1 MICSKVK
8 DTAPPSVLDVLLA
21 QWSAESLAGV
31 VGSPDFSNPCPQT
44 KAFIHHELLA
54 YLYSSADQ
62 SSLMEESA
70 DQAQRR
76 DDMLRMYH
84 ALKEALN
91 IIGDI
96 STSTVSTPVP
106 PPVDDTWLQST
117 SSHRCARPGHPQA
130 SSPQVSVRAQPT
142 GGRGKGARP
151 QMVQHPACHS
161 RGCHPA

>member
-1 MICSKVK
+1 MAEFMV
-8 DTAPPSVLDVLLA
+8 SVM
-21 QWSAESLAGV
+21 
-31 VGSPDFSNPCPQT
+31 GSSDFSDPYPQT

-106 PPVDDTWLQST
+106 PPVDDTWLQNT
-117 SSHRCARPGHPQA
+117 SSHRSERPGHPHVAEAAAYRLPAPPVCLSGSNLGDTVLRA
-130 SSPQVSVRAQPT
+130 SHSGSKGT
-142 GGRGKGARP
+142 GREKG
-151 QMVQHPACHS
+151 
-161 RGCHPA
+161 

>member
-1 MICSKVK
+1 MLETCALLGGARVPKPASLLSVAVGPGAPLTRHSCS
-8 DTAPPSVLDVLLA
+8 
-21 QWSAESLAGV
+21 
-31 VGSPDFSNPCPQT
+31 QT

-84 ALKEALN
+84 ALKEALT

-106 PPVDDTWLQST
+106 PPVDDTWLQT
-117 SSHRCARPGHPQA
+117 TASHRCGSPGDGRARSRHWPHGPPSWSTEKGRQG
-130 SSPQVSVRAQPT
+130 
-142 GGRGKGARP
+142 GGRP
-151 QMVQHPACHS
+151 
-161 RGCHPA
+161 

>member
-1 MICSKVK
+1 MLFWPF
-8 DTAPPSVLDVLLA
+8 ARLA
-21 QWSAESLAGV
+21 ELLAGV
-31 VGSPDFSNPCPQT
+31 VGSPDLSNPCPQT

-84 ALKEALN
+84 ALKEALS

-117 SSHRCARPGHPQA
+117 SSHRSARPGRLQA
-130 SSPQVSVRAQPT
+130 AEAAACGIPAPPPATPPCVHQGTTHGWA
-142 GGRGKGARP
+142 GCRGPHHGWLST
-151 QMVQHPACHS
+151 Q
-161 RGCHPA
+161 G

>member
-1 MICSKVK
+1 
-8 DTAPPSVLDVLLA
+8 LA
-21 QWSAESLAGV
+21 S
-31 VGSPDFSNPCPQT
+31 CPQT

-84 ALKEALN
+84 ALKEALS

-117 SSHRCARPGHPQA
+117 SSHRSGKLGPSCAAYSTVCVGVITR
-130 SSPQVSVRAQPT
+130 V
-142 GGRGKGARP
+142 GRGKEP
-151 QMVQHPACHS
+151 QMVKHPNRVAILPTVS
-161 RGCHPA
+161 GRRLQ